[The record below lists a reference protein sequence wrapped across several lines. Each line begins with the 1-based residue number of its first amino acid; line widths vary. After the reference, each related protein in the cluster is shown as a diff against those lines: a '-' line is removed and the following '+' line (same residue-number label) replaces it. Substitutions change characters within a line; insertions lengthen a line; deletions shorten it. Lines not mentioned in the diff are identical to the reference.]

1 MISCKKSIVTLALG
15 NQEGTMLSSGASKPA
30 GSFEVVDQR
39 LDKNK
44 NSPVVYQVDQL
55 NMLAKFQQTT
65 SSSR

>member
-1 MISCKKSIVTLALG
+1 
-15 NQEGTMLSSGASKPA
+15 MLSLGASKPA

-44 NSPVVYQVDQL
+44 NSPVVHGVDQL